1 MFSYFVHNFM
11 KKYAYSK
18 ASKTYLSITNNVSQ
32 SYDIV
37 IYNYRCDIAINNKY
51 Q

>member
-1 MFSYFVHNFM
+1 M

-37 IYNYRCDIAINNKY
+37 NKSIIIDVTLLLIININDMI
-51 Q
+51 